1 MVLMTEKSGAQYLGG
16 EKPLSIKTLQ
26 RWRLDGRGPQFI
38 KIGRLVRYSQE
49 SLDQYLAGQVRRST
63 SENSGEAAK

>member
-1 MVLMTEKSGAQYLGG
+1 MTEKSGAQYLGG